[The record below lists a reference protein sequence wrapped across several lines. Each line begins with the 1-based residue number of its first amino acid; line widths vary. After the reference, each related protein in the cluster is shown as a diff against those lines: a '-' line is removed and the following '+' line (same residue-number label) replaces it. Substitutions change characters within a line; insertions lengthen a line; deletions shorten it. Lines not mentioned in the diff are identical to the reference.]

1 MNSRILVL
9 LLAGA
14 ATVWAFRNWRRAVQY
29 VMVLLILEGAIRK
42 WIFPGAQ
49 DIVYFGKD
57 LLLLSIYAGFLTRNR
72 PGLRPPQLQVLFG
85 LLGSG
90 ALFGILQVF
99 NPHLPSLLVGVLGFK
114 AYFFYVP
121 LFWVLPASF
130 SSDAEL
136 SRFLRRYGMIAI
148 PVGLLA
154 AAQFVSPSSSALN
167 TYARAATE
175 ATNITTFGTSSRVR
189 VTATFA
195 YITGFTSY
203 LFANV
208 ALLLALLGAERWRMR
223 RNLWLFA
230 ALGLTMLGMMMS
242 GSRGPIAVLIVL
254 MPIYAWLAVGREKGS
269 GATTG
274 RLVVALLFVGGIAA
288 YFGTDA
294 ISAWRDRASGTTDAG
309 ERILTPFIAP
319 FYVFDRAGLFG
330 YGIGATHQMAVAII
344 KGPQPFYWL
353 DGPNIEIESGRVMLE
368 LGPLGFLL
376 VYLVRLVMVVYSL
389 QQVFLLRTLFH
400 RSVAVGCLLFFI
412 AQLAGSVVFE
422 VTSGLYYWFFAGLIA
437 TVVALDRQM
446 LQSARESQPQPITLA
461 TAKRAHVLSP
471 RAARTALAPM
481 LPTPKPGHPT
491 KP

>member
-1 MNSRILVL
+1 MIRILVL

-14 ATVWAFRNWRRAVQY
+14 AAVWSFRNWRRAVQV

-57 LLLLSIYAGFLTRNR
+57 LLLLGIYLGFLSRDR
-72 PGLRPPQLQVLFG
+72 PGFRPPQLQILFG
-85 LLGSG
+85 VLGAG
-90 ALFGILQVF
+90 ALFGALEIF
-99 NPHLPSLLVGVLGFK
+99 NPHLPSLLIGVLGFK

-121 LFWVLPASF
+121 LYWVLPAAF

-136 SRFLRRYGMIAI
+136 ARFLRLYGLIAI

-154 AAQFVSPSSSALN
+154 AAQFVAPSSSVLN
-167 TYARAATE
+167 TYARAGTE
-175 ATNITTFGTSSRVR
+175 ASDITTFGTSSRVR

-223 RNLWLFA
+223 RNLWLFS
-230 ALGLTMLGMMMS
+230 ALGLTLLGMMMS

-254 MPIYAWLAVGREKGS
+254 MPIYGWLAIVRERGS

-274 RLVVALLFVGGIAA
+274 RLVVALLFVGGIAG

-294 ISAWRDRASGTTDAG
+294 IAAWRDRASGTTDTG
-309 ERILTPFIAP
+309 ERLLVPFTAP
-319 FYVFDRAGLFG
+319 FLILDRAGLFG
-330 YGIGATHQMAVAII
+330 YGIGATHQMATAII
-344 KGPQPFYWL
+344 QGPQPFYWL
-353 DGPNIEIESGRVMLE
+353 DGPNTEVESGRVMLE

-376 VYLVRLVMVVYSL
+376 TYMVRLILVAYAL
-389 QQVFLLRTLFH
+389 RQVLALRTLFH

-412 AQLAGSVVFE
+412 AQLTGTIVFE
-422 VTSGLYYWFFAGLIA
+422 VTSGLYYWFFAGLLT
-437 TVVALDRQM
+437 TVVALDRQAV
-446 LQSARESQPQPITLA
+446 LAAFAAQPRPVSLAGTVRTGTARGPLG
-461 TAKRAHVLSP
+461 
-471 RAARTALAPM
+471 APAFAPPASRR
-481 LPTPKPGHPT
+481 LR
-491 KP
+491 

>member
-1 MNSRILVL
+1 MSIRILVL

-14 ATVWAFRNWRRAVQY
+14 AAVWAFRNWRRAVQY

-57 LLLLSIYAGFLTRNR
+57 LLLLGVYAGFLARNR
-72 PGLRPPQLQVLFG
+72 PGLRPPQLQFLFG
-85 LLGSG
+85 LLGAG
-90 ALFGILQVF
+90 VMFGILQIF
-99 NPHLPSLLVGVLGFK
+99 NPNLPSLLVGVLGFK

-121 LFWVLPASF
+121 LFWVVPAAF
-130 SSDAEL
+130 SSDGEL
-136 SRFLRRYGMIAI
+136 ARFLRRYGLIAI

-175 ATNITTFGTSSRVR
+175 ASDITTFGTSSRVR

-223 RNLWLFA
+223 RNLWLFS
-230 ALGLTMLGMMMS
+230 ALGLTLLGMMMS

-254 MPIYAWLAVGREKGS
+254 MPIYGWLAVARERGS

-274 RLVVALLFVGGIAA
+274 RLVVAVLFVGGLAA
-288 YFGTDA
+288 YFGADA
-294 ISAWRDRASGTTDAG
+294 IEEWRGRASGTTDAG
-309 ERILTPFIAP
+309 ERILTPFVAP
-319 FYVFDRAGLFG
+319 FTVLDRAGLLG
-330 YGIGATHQMAVAII
+330 YGIGATHQTAMAIV
-344 KGPQPFYWL
+344 KTPRPFYWL
-353 DGPNIEIESGRVMLE
+353 EGPNIEIESGRVMLE
-368 LGPLGFLL
+368 LGPVGFLL
-376 VYLVRLVMVVYSL
+376 IYLVRLLMVVYSL
-389 QQVFLLRTLFH
+389 QQVFALRTLFH

-446 LQSARESQPQPITLA
+446 LLAARQSLPQPVTLAAATQAHALLPPAARSARSTVSRSA
-461 TAKRAHVLSP
+461 RP
-471 RAARTALAPM
+471 R
-481 LPTPKPGHPT
+481 KS
-491 KP
+491 

>member
-1 MNSRILVL
+1 MMRFLVL
-9 LLAGA
+9 LIAGA
-14 ATVWAFRNWRRAVQY
+14 AAVWAFRNWRRAVQA

-57 LLLLSIYAGFLTRNR
+57 LLLLGIYAGFLTRNR
-72 PGLRPPQLQVLFG
+72 PGLRPPQLQLLFG
-85 LLGSG
+85 LLGIG
-90 ALFGILQVF
+90 ALFGVLEIF
-99 NPHLPSLLVGVLGFK
+99 NPRLPGLLVGVLGFK
-114 AYFFYVP
+114 AYFFYIP
-121 LFWVLPASF
+121 LFWVLPAAF

-136 SRFLRRYGMIAI
+136 ARFLRRYGLIAI

-175 ATNITTFGTSSRVR
+175 ASDITTFGTSERVR
-189 VTATFA
+189 VTSTFA

-254 MPIYAWLAVGREKGS
+254 MPIYGWLAVARERGS

-274 RLVVALLFVGGIAA
+274 RLVVAVVFVGGLAA
-288 YFGTDA
+288 YFGADA
-294 ISAWRDRASGTTDAG
+294 IAEWRGRASGTTDAG

-319 FYVFDRAGLFG
+319 FYVIDRAGLLG
-330 YGIGATHQMAVAII
+330 YGIGATHQMAAAIV
-344 KGPQPFYWL
+344 PSQHPFYWL

-368 LGPLGFLL
+368 LGPIGFLL
-376 VYLVRLVMVVYSL
+376 VYLVRLIMVGYSL
-389 QQVFLLRTLFH
+389 QQVFRLRTLFH

-437 TVVALDRQM
+437 LVVALDRQM
-446 LQSARESQPQPITLA
+446 MLAARESLPQPVTL
-461 TAKRAHVLSP
+461 TAAARAHALLP
-471 RAARTALAPM
+471 PAARSARGTALPAT
-481 LPTPKPGHPT
+481 TPKRR
-491 KP
+491 

>member
-1 MNSRILVL
+1 MVRFLVL
-9 LLAGA
+9 LIAAA

-57 LLLLSIYAGFLTRNR
+57 LLLLGIYAGFLTRDR
-72 PGLRPPQLQVLFG
+72 PGLRPPQLELLFG
-85 LLGSG
+85 LLGVG
-90 ALFGILQVF
+90 ALFGVLEVF

-121 LFWVLPASF
+121 LFWVLPAAF

-136 SRFLRRYGMIAI
+136 ARFLRRYGLIAI

-154 AAQFVSPSSSALN
+154 AAQFVSPSSSVLN

-175 ATNITTFGTSSRVR
+175 VSDITTFGTSSRVR

-230 ALGLTMLGMMMS
+230 ALGLTLLGMMMS

-254 MPIYAWLAVGREKGS
+254 MPIYGWLAVARERGS
-269 GATTG
+269 GATIG
-274 RLVVALLFVGGIAA
+274 RLVVAVVFVGGLAA
-288 YFGTDA
+288 YFGADA
-294 ISAWRDRASGTTDAG
+294 VAEWRGRASGTTDAG

-319 FYVFDRAGLFG
+319 FSVLDRAGIFG
-330 YGIGATHQMAVAII
+330 YGIGATHQMAMAII
-344 KGPQPFYWL
+344 QTPRPFYWL
-353 DGPNIEIESGRVMLE
+353 EGPNTEVESGRVMLE
-368 LGPLGFLL
+368 LGPIGFLL
-376 VYLVRLVMVVYSL
+376 TYVVRLILVAYAL
-389 QQVFLLRTLFH
+389 QQVFRLRTLFH
-400 RSVAVGCLLFFI
+400 RSVAVGCLLFFL
-412 AQLAGSVVFE
+412 AQITGTVVFE
-422 VTSGLYYWFFAGLIA
+422 VTSGLYYWFFVGVLA
-437 TVVALDRQM
+437 TVVALDRQAAQAA
-446 LQSARESQPQPITLA
+446 LAARPQPVTLEA
-461 TAKRAHVLSP
+461 AVLADTARSKRG
-471 RAARTALAPM
+471 APG
-481 LPTPKPGHPT
+481 LPQPVAGKFR
-491 KP
+491 